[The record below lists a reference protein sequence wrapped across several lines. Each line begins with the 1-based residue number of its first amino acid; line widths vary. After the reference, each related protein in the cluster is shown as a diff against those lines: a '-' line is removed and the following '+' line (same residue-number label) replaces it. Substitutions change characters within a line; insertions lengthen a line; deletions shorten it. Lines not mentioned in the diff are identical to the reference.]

1 MRVRLSRSSIAI
13 YRFLANINLSRA
25 QHFVAPPEERA
36 ELMAHARVEFDKI
49 AAGRKQVGPLHLRAD
64 DLREACSALP
74 NLRDLEVSFAQCPST
89 LNNKFIQEAFFWP
102 NCRKLDRQETYQNL
116 DAIMFAL
123 HGVKLSS
130 FKVDRLPLEI
140 FRMTNH
146 RLHWFTHAQSFN
158 SLSSLNL
165 TLDPSGLR
173 GPTSAFRAVNGLG
186 RILQLATNVTHL
198 KLAFHPY
205 SSEHSRFALS
215 FGELLFDF
223 TYTRLTDLVLEGVS
237 CDEEDLKEFLGRHGS
252 TLVRLRLG
260 GRGLA
265 KPFEAS
271 HGGIHLYE
279 GTFRSLFT
287 GLRAKLPKLER
298 MHLEGIFD
306 CEHQDLPTHETYNF
320 YPLTDE
326 NWEDVPKPRWVR
338 SSRKTISCLP
348 FEQYVL
354 KGGIYPGGNAWCE
367 KTNNPPID
375 RSLSTTTTTTTASTT
390 WKLMTRIGIKLD
402 HAKILLLPHHPFST
416 SRLTRHSC
424 ITKAP
429 SSQDGWRFTVVSHF
443 ISGY

>member
-1 MRVRLSRSSIAI
+1 
-13 YRFLANINLSRA
+13 
-25 QHFVAPPEERA
+25 
-36 ELMAHARVEFDKI
+36 MAHARAEFEKI
-49 AAGRKQVGPLHLRAD
+49 ASGRKQVGPLHLRAD
-64 DLREACSALP
+64 DLREAFSALP
-74 NLRDLEVSFAQCPST
+74 NLRDLEVTFARCPST
-89 LNNKFIQEAFFWP
+89 LDNEFLHEVFDWP

-116 DAIMFAL
+116 DAVMFAL

-140 FRMTNH
+140 FRMANH
-146 RLHWFTHAQSFN
+146 RSHWFTHAQSFN

-165 TLDPSGLR
+165 TLDPSGLQ

-186 RILQLATNVTHL
+186 RILQLATNLTHL

-205 SSEHSRFALS
+205 SSERSKFALS
-215 FGELLFDF
+215 FRELLFGF
-223 TYTRLTDLVLEGVS
+223 TYTQLTDLILEGVS
-237 CDEEDLKEFLGRHGS
+237 CDEEDLKEFLARHGA

-287 GLRAKLPKLER
+287 GLRAKLPNLER
-298 MHLEGIFD
+298 IHLEGIFD

-354 KGGIYPGGNAWCE
+354 RGGVYPGGNA
-367 KTNNPPID
+367 
-375 RSLSTTTTTTTASTT
+375 LV
-390 WKLMTRIGIKLD
+390 
-402 HAKILLLPHHPFST
+402 H
-416 SRLTRHSC
+416 
-424 ITKAP
+424 
-429 SSQDGWRFTVVSHF
+429 QDD
-443 ISGY
+443 

>member
-1 MRVRLSRSSIAI
+1 MDTLPVELLRLIYSYCDFESVPSLRAVSRTLATVGYEYLLPPHFTALNWRYDIDRLHNIALNEHLRGSVQSINI
-13 YRFLANINLSRA
+13 FLGELSYYDAWSTSWA

-36 ELMAHARVEFDKI
+36 ELMADARVEFERI
-49 AAGRKQVGPLHLRAD
+49 ASGRKKVGPLHLRAD

-89 LNNKFIQEAFFWP
+89 LNNRFIQEAFFWP

-140 FRMTNH
+140 FRLTNH
-146 RLHWFTHAQSFN
+146 RSHWFTHAQSFN
-158 SLSSLNL
+158 SLTSLNL

-205 SSEHSRFALS
+205 SSEHSRFALC
-215 FGELLFDF
+215 FGELLFNSF
-223 TYTRLTDLVLEGVS
+223 TYTRLTDLILEGVS
-237 CDEEDLKEFLGRHGS
+237 CDEEDLKEFLGRHGA
-252 TLVRLRLG
+252 TLMRLRLG

-287 GLRAKLPKLER
+287 GLRTRLPKLER

-326 NWEDVPKPRWVR
+326 NWEDVPKPGWVR
-338 SSRKTISCLP
+338 SSRRTISCLP

-354 KGGIYPGGNAWCE
+354 HGGFYPSWN
-367 KTNNPPID
+367 TLVQPD
-375 RSLSTTTTTTTASTT
+375 
-390 WKLMTRIGIKLD
+390 D
-402 HAKILLLPHHPFST
+402 
-416 SRLTRHSC
+416 
-424 ITKAP
+424 
-429 SSQDGWRFTVVSHF
+429 
-443 ISGY
+443 

>member
-1 MRVRLSRSSIAI
+1 MDSLPVELLRLIYAYCDLESVPNLRAVSPTLADVGYEYLLSPRFTSLNWRFDIDRLHNIALHERLRGSIRSINI
-13 YRFLANINLSRA
+13 FLGELSYYDAWSTSWA

-89 LNNKFIQEAFFWP
+89 LDNKFIQEAFFWP

-116 DAIMFAL
+116 DAVMFAL
-123 HGVKLSS
+123 HGIKLSS

-223 TYTRLTDLVLEGVS
+223 TYTRLTDLILEGVS
-237 CDEEDLKEFLGRHGS
+237 CDEEDLKEFLGRHGA

-287 GLRAKLPKLER
+287 GLRTKLPKLER

-354 KGGIYPGGNAWCE
+354 NGGIYPGGNV
-367 KTNNPPID
+367 
-375 RSLSTTTTTTTASTT
+375 
-390 WKLMTRIGIKLD
+390 
-402 HAKILLLPHHPFST
+402 
-416 SRLTRHSC
+416 LTRE
-424 ITKAP
+424 
-429 SSQDGWRFTVVSHF
+429 DE
-443 ISGY
+443 

>member
-1 MRVRLSRSSIAI
+1 MDSLPVELLRLIYSYCDLESIPNLRAVSPTLADVG
-13 YRFLANINLSRA
+13 YEYLLSPRFTSLNWRFDIDRLHNIALHERLRGSIQSINIFLGELSYYDAWSTSWA

-354 KGGIYPGGNAWCE
+354 KGGIYPGGNAMVRE
-367 KTNNPPID
+367 D
-375 RSLSTTTTTTTASTT
+375 E
-390 WKLMTRIGIKLD
+390 
-402 HAKILLLPHHPFST
+402 
-416 SRLTRHSC
+416 
-424 ITKAP
+424 
-429 SSQDGWRFTVVSHF
+429 
-443 ISGY
+443 

>member
-1 MRVRLSRSSIAI
+1 MDTLPVELLRLIYSYCDAESVPNLRAVSPTLADVGYEYLLSPHFTALNWRNDIDRLHCIALHERLRGSIESVNI
-13 YRFLANINLSRA
+13 FLGELSYYDAWSTSWA

-36 ELMAHARVEFDKI
+36 ELMAHARLEFEKI

-74 NLRDLEVSFAQCPST
+74 NLRNLEVTFAQCPST
-89 LNNKFIQEAFFWP
+89 LNNKYIQEAFFWP

-116 DAIMFAL
+116 DAVMFAL
-123 HGVKLSS
+123 HGIKLTS

-140 FRMTNH
+140 FRLASH
-146 RLHWFTHAQSFN
+146 RSHWFTHAQSFSN
-158 SLSSLNL
+158 LSSLNL
-165 TLDPSGLR
+165 TLDPSGLQ

-186 RILQLATNVTHL
+186 RILHLATNLTHL

-205 SSEHSRFALS
+205 SSEHSKFALS
-215 FGELLFDF
+215 FRELLFNF
-223 TYTRLTDLVLEGVS
+223 SYAKLTDLALEGVS
-237 CDEEDLKEFLGRHGS
+237 CDEEDLKEFLGRHGA

-271 HGGIHLYE
+271 HGGIHLYD

-287 GLRAKLPKLER
+287 GLRKRLPKLAR
-298 MHLEGIFD
+298 MHLEGIFE
-306 CEHQDLPTHETYNF
+306 CEHQDLPSHETYNF

-326 NWEDVPKPRWVR
+326 NWEPVPKPRWVR

-354 KGGIYPGGNAWCE
+354 RGGAYPSGSALVQE
-367 KTNNPPID
+367 
-375 RSLSTTTTTTTASTT
+375 
-390 WKLMTRIGIKLD
+390 
-402 HAKILLLPHHPFST
+402 
-416 SRLTRHSC
+416 
-424 ITKAP
+424 
-429 SSQDGWRFTVVSHF
+429 QDE
-443 ISGY
+443 

>member
-1 MRVRLSRSSIAI
+1 MDSLPVELLRLIYSYCDLESVPNLRAASPKLADVGYEYLLSPLFTSLNWRLDIDRLHNIALHERLRGSIQSI
-13 YRFLANINLSRA
+13 NIFLGELSYYDAWSTSWA

-36 ELMAHARVEFDKI
+36 ELMAQARVEFDRI
-49 AAGRKQVGPLHLRAD
+49 AKGRKKVGPLHLRAD

-116 DAIMFAL
+116 DAVMFAL
-123 HGVKLSS
+123 HGIKLSS

-140 FRMTNH
+140 FRLTNH

-205 SSEHSRFALS
+205 SSEHSRFALT
-215 FGELLFDF
+215 FGELFFDF
-223 TYTRLTDLVLEGVS
+223 TYKRLTDLILEGVS
-237 CDEEDLKEFLGRHGS
+237 CDEEDLKEFLGRHGT

-287 GLRAKLPKLER
+287 GLRVKLPKLER

-306 CEHQDLPTHETYNF
+306 CEHQDLPSHETYNF

-326 NWEDVPKPRWVR
+326 NWNDVPTPKWVR

-354 KGGIYPGGNAWCE
+354 NGGVYPGGNV
-367 KTNNPPID
+367 
-375 RSLSTTTTTTTASTT
+375 
-390 WKLMTRIGIKLD
+390 
-402 HAKILLLPHHPFST
+402 
-416 SRLTRHSC
+416 LTRE
-424 ITKAP
+424 
-429 SSQDGWRFTVVSHF
+429 DE
-443 ISGY
+443 

>member
-1 MRVRLSRSSIAI
+1 MDSLPVELLRLIYSYCDFESVPNLRAVSPKLADVGYEYLLSPNFTSLNWRLDIDRLHNIALHERLRGSIQSI
-13 YRFLANINLSRA
+13 NIFLGELSYYDAWSTSWA

-36 ELMAHARVEFDKI
+36 ELMAQARVEFDRI
-49 AAGRKQVGPLHLRAD
+49 AKGRKKVGPLHLRAD

-116 DAIMFAL
+116 DAVMFAL
-123 HGVKLSS
+123 HGIKLSS

-140 FRMTNH
+140 FRLKNH

-205 SSEHSRFALS
+205 SSEHSRFALT
-215 FGELLFDF
+215 FGELFFDF

-237 CDEEDLKEFLGRHGS
+237 CDEEDLKEFLGRHGT

-287 GLRAKLPKLER
+287 GLRMKLPKLER

-306 CEHQDLPTHETYNF
+306 CEHQDLPSHETYNF

-326 NWEDVPKPRWVR
+326 NWQDVPTPKWVR

-354 KGGIYPGGNAWCE
+354 NGGVYPGG
-367 KTNNPPID
+367 
-375 RSLSTTTTTTTASTT
+375 SV
-390 WKLMTRIGIKLD
+390 
-402 HAKILLLPHHPFST
+402 
-416 SRLTRHSC
+416 LTRE
-424 ITKAP
+424 
-429 SSQDGWRFTVVSHF
+429 DE
-443 ISGY
+443 